1 LRKKKEKKMGLT
13 KQQKSCRKNAEKSKG
28 TQKKGIE
35 CHQNNVEVIQEPKN
49 KNGVMIR
56 RCDHQY
62 ENGSFCKKKQCYE
75 FCDKHSLKDCK
86 VKVCN
91 SLIDPSFK
99 GLFAF
104 NGNYASKAIVFRK
117 NDVIAEYK
125 GVVLTLEEKVAL
137 YGEKQPSYVVGLSKE
152 LFIDC
157 KDYRCLASMINTSRK
172 TNGRFTA
179 NCCFSICAAK
189 KSCKILATTNIRNFK
204 EILNSYYLPNHV
216 IIS

>member
-1 LRKKKEKKMGLT
+1 MGQLSKRKKACLKNAQKSIGRHKKGLEWYEKKGET
-13 KQQKSCRKNAEKSKG
+13 IKAP
-28 TQKKGIE
+28 T
-35 CHQNNVEVIQEPKN
+35 N
-49 KNGVMIR
+49 KNGLNFR
-56 RCDHQY
+56 RCCHQY
-62 ENGSFCKKKQCYE
+62 ENGDFCKKEQIYE
-75 FCDKHSLKDCK
+75 LCDIHALKDCK

-104 NGNYASKAIVFRK
+104 NGNYSSNEIVFRNK
-117 NDVIAEYK
+117 DVIAYYE
-125 GVVLTLEEKVAL
+125 GVVITKEEKELL
-137 YGEKQPSYVVGLSKE
+137 YGKKQPSYVVGISKE

-157 KDYRCLASMINTSRK
+157 KDYRCLAAMINTSRN

-189 KSCKILATTNIRNFK
+189 KSCKVLATRNIYNCD

-216 IIS
+216 IIN